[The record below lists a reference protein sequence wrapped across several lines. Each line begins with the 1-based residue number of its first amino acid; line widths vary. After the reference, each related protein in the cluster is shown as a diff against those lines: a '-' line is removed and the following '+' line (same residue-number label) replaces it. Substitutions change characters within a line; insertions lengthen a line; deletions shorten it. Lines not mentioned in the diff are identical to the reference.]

1 MKNAM
6 IKRIIVLCTA
16 CLWLCS
22 AFAGQGL
29 SPVNEKPV
37 APDFSLADLDGN
49 THKLSDYRGKVVLL
63 NFWATWC
70 PPCRFEMPSMQ
81 NAWLQTK
88 DQGIVILAIDVGEDE
103 DTIFTFT
110 GDYPVEFPLLL
121 DRDSKVIRQWPVRG
135 LPTTF
140 VIDPDGRIV
149 YRAIG
154 GRHWD
159 DPALLDKLREL
170 LPSRAPTQH
179 QPVSKPLQK

>member
-1 MKNAM
+1 VINNYIKN
-6 IKRIIVLCTA
+6 IIFVSLCYLLVPA
-16 CLWLCS
+16 

-29 SPVNEKPV
+29 SPVKGKPT
-37 APDFSLADLDGN
+37 APEFSLSDLDGKI
-49 THKLSDYRGKVVLL
+49 HRLSDYRGKVVVL

-81 NAWLQTK
+81 SAWLQTK
-88 DQGIVILAIDVGEDE
+88 DLGVVILAIDVGEDE

-110 GDYPVEFPLLL
+110 GDYPVEFPLLM
-121 DRDSKVIRQWPVRG
+121 DKDSKVIRQWPVHG

-159 DPALLDKLREL
+159 DPILLDKILKL
-170 LPSRAPTQH
+170 LPASSPSQT
-179 QPVSKPLQK
+179 KPGS